1 MAMVQL
7 PLDNIPEER
16 AQRLIIDNKPVL
28 IQRFRLQH
36 DFSDIIMSVQ
46 TAARMRVRQP
56 LNDMAGTEMK
66 LLADKK
72 HDDRY
77 GLPDTG
83 RLMPD
88 QNRFAAGS
96 A

>member
-7 PLDNIPEER
+7 PLDNIPER

-28 IQRFRLQH
+28 IQRFRLQY
-36 DFSDIIMSVQ
+36 DFSDIIMPVQ
-46 TAARMRVRQP
+46 TAALMRVRQS

-83 RLMPD
+83 GPTPD
-88 QNRFAAGS
+88 QNHFATGS